1 MVDVAYIGGAGE
13 ARGER
18 LEILALQKL
27 STMERASAEAYV
39 TVLDGGDMSDADLDA
54 AVAERAARGA
64 RLLVLFRLSHGVNYR
79 ERREALQLAGAADVM
94 DVTDPSEIFLTR
106 VRALML
112 TDNPPRVL
120 VVEDDES
127 IADWAVSELGKSGM
141 NADTVSTLAE
151 ARDRFQAGRI
161 DALIVD
167 RGLPDG
173 DGLDLVAEL
182 RGLGIETPALF
193 FTALSETSELVRG
206 IEGAQA
212 DDYICKPVHADEL
225 CARVRMALRKFYKD
239 DTLYYGPMEINR
251 RDKTIKWRG
260 RLVKFRDKQRDML
273 IYLAERSGLEIPQQV
288 IYLDVWGKVY
298 MEIGSNPVTAARSRI
313 MQELRAALKALGE
326 EPPEFIVAVGNSY
339 MFQSEALLKLPV
351 K

>member
-1 MVDVAYIGGAGE
+1 MVDVAYIGGAGD
-13 ARGER
+13 ARDER

-27 STMERASAEAYV
+27 STMERASADAYV
-39 TVLDGGDMSDADLDA
+39 TVLDGGDLSDAELDA
-54 AVAERAARGA
+54 AVTERTGQGV

-79 ERREALQLAGAADVM
+79 QRRDALMAAGAADVM
-94 DVTDPSEIFLTR
+94 DADDPSEIFLTR

-112 TDNPPRVL
+112 KDNPPKVL
-120 VVEDDES
+120 VVEDDKS
-127 IADWAVSELGKSGM
+127 IADWAVTELQKAGM
-141 NADTVSTLAE
+141 NADTVSTLAD
-151 ARDRFQAGRI
+151 ARARFQAGRI
-161 DALIVD
+161 DALVVD

-182 RGLGIETPALF
+182 RGLGIKTPALF
-193 FTALSETSELVRG
+193 FTALNETPELVRG

-225 CARVRMALRKFYKD
+225 CVRVRMALREFFKD

-273 IYLAERSGLEIPQQV
+273 IYLAERPGLAIPQQV

-313 MQELRAALKALGE
+313 MQELRAALKPLGE

-339 MFQSEALLKLPV
+339 MFQGEALLKLPL